1 MLRKFLVSTV
11 ALVAVTGTAF
21 AADLPSRSAPP
32 VYVPPPPIFTWTGI
46 YVGAELGYQFGTA
59 NAFDQGPFFPGIV
72 PSYHPSGV
80 IGGGYVGYNWQ
91 ISQFVI
97 GIEGNVDG
105 SSYNGSVVDG
115 AGFLNRTRE
124 PISGAVRG
132 RIGYAWDRVLFYGTG
147 GVAFAS
153 IQNSTFDTLTGLA
166 DSGSTGRVGWTAGGG
181 VEYAIDNNWS
191 VRADYRYTD
200 YGHYTVFE
208 ANTSGDLVRQREF
221 DNKVMA
227 GISYRFAPPPPPPP
241 PVVAKY

>member
-11 ALVAVTGTAF
+11 ALVAVSGTAF

-46 YVGAELGYQFGTA
+46 YVGAELGYQFGTS
-59 NAFDQGPFFPGIV
+59 NAFDQGPFFPGAI

-80 IGGGYVGYNWQ
+80 IGGGYAGYNWQ

-105 SSYNGSVVDG
+105 SSYNASVTDG
-115 AGFLNRTRE
+115 LGFVSRTRE

-132 RIGYAWDRVLFYGTG
+132 RVGYAWDRVLFYATG

-153 IQNSTFDTLTGLA
+153 IRNSTFDTLTGA
-166 DSGSTGRVGWTAGGG
+166 FDQTDTGRVGWTAGGG

-208 ANTSGDLVRQREF
+208 PNTSGDLVRHREF

-227 GISYRFAPPPPPPP
+227 GISYKFAPPPPPAP